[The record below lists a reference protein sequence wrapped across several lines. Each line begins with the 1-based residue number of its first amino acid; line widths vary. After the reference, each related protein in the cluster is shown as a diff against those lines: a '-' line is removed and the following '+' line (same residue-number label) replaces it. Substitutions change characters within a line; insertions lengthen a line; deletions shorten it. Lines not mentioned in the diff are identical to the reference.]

1 MTGSN
6 VIRFRPLLGPTLW
19 FLFGFAVLAGLGGWQ
34 IQRLH
39 EKEALIASVETGMR
53 AAPVPLAD
61 VLREDPANGEYR
73 HVRVTGHF
81 LHESELYLFSR
92 GPMGAVGV
100 DIVTPLIQENGQ
112 TVLVDRGFVPDAL
125 RDPKTRQAG
134 QVASEVTLTG
144 VLRRSQL
151 PGMFTPAPNSQT
163 RLWFVKDV
171 PKMAAALGVAV
182 PPILIEADATPN
194 PGGWPLG
201 GRTQTD
207 IPNDHLQYAITWF
220 GLALAL
226 LAIYLLYHRSHGRL
240 NIG

>member
-1 MTGSN
+1 M
-6 VIRFRPLLGPTLW
+6 IRFRPQLGPTLW
-19 FLFGFAVLAGLGGWQ
+19 FLFGFAVLAGLGVWQ

-39 EKEALIASVETGMR
+39 EKEALIASIQTGMG
-53 AAPVPLAD
+53 AAPVPLAE
-61 VLREDPANGEYR
+61 VLGEGAARNEYR
-73 HVRVTGHF
+73 HVRVTGRFRHDA
-81 LHESELYLFSR
+81 ELYLFAR

-100 DIVTPLIQENGQ
+100 DIVTPLVQEDGQ

-125 RDPKTRQAG
+125 RDPKTREAG
-134 QVASEVTLTG
+134 QAEGPVTLTG
-144 VLRRSQL
+144 VLRLSQKA
-151 PGMFTPAPNSQT
+151 GMFTPASNAAT

-171 PKMAAALGVAV
+171 PGMAAALGVRA
-182 PPILIEADATPN
+182 PPVLIEADATPN

-226 LAIYLLYHRSHGRL
+226 FAIYLLYHKSRGRL
-240 NIG
+240 SMGR

>member
-1 MTGSN
+1 M
-6 VIRFRPLLGPTLW
+6 VRFRPLFGPTLW
-19 FLFGFAVLAGLGGWQ
+19 FLLGFAVLAGLGVWQ
-34 IQRLH
+34 IQRLG
-39 EKEALIASVETGMR
+39 EKEALIASIETGMR

-61 VLREDPANGEYR
+61 VLRDPASAEYR
-73 HVRVTGHF
+73 HVRVSGRF
-81 LHESELYLFSR
+81 LHESELYLFAR

-100 DIVTPLIQENGQ
+100 DIVTPLIQADGQ

-125 RDPKTRQAG
+125 RDPKSRAAG
-134 QVASEVTLTG
+134 QLAGDITLTG

-163 RLWFVKDV
+163 RLWFVRDV
-171 PKMAAALGVAV
+171 PKMAAALGVTV
-182 PPILIEADATPN
+182 PPVLIEADATPN

-207 IPNDHLQYAITWF
+207 IPNDHLQYAMTWF

-226 LAIYLLYHRSHGRL
+226 LAIYLLYHKSHGRL
-240 NIG
+240 SFG

>member
-53 AAPVPLAD
+53 ASPVPLAD